1 MPGVS
6 FEVTE
11 RTRITGRYSGA
22 HVGFHVAEW
31 RAMDESDRPLGTC
44 RTNGSSIIGLTEIF
58 AELRVVDGD
67 VVTVVLAP
75 DSGVVR
81 FSVS

>member
-1 MPGVS
+1 
-6 FEVTE
+6 
-11 RTRITGRYSGA
+11 
-22 HVGFHVAEW
+22 
-31 RAMDESDRPLGTC
+31 
-44 RTNGSSIIGLTEIF
+44 IIGLTEIF